1 MSIEQS
7 RGAEPPVSGTAATSA
22 DGVKMQILATEHW
35 SLLATR
41 SLGYTDSFG
50 RANMFF
56 AVLSGAVIALALIAQ
71 GGRFDT
77 TFYVAAILLLAIVF
91 FVGMATIARIG
102 HLNAEDA
109 HWLMGMNRIRHA
121 YLEMHPE
128 LGQYFVTGQHDDMHG
143 VFTTLGLNA
152 TMPGQSVLGDIGH
165 GVQTLPG
172 MLAIIVA
179 AVAGAWGALVAA
191 SLGSPVALSV
201 AAGVVCFLITVI
213 GNAVF
218 ARRGIVASAKSWTP
232 NFPSPD

>member
-1 MSIEQS
+1 
-7 RGAEPPVSGTAATSA
+7 
-22 DGVKMQILATEHW
+22 MQILSTEHW

-77 TFYVAAILLLAIVF
+77 TFYIAAILLLAIVF
-91 FVGMATIARIG
+91 FVGIATIARIG

-121 YLEMHPE
+121 YLELRPE
-128 LGQYFVTGQHDDMHG
+128 LYQYFVTGQHDDMHG

-152 TMPGQSVLGDIGH
+152 TPPGQNLLHDLGH

-172 MLAIIVA
+172 MLGIIVG
-179 AVAGAWGALVAA
+179 VVGGAWGAIVAIA
-191 SLGSPVALSV
+191 LGAPDYVAITSG
-201 AAGVVCFLITVI
+201 AVCFLITVTGLTI
-213 GNAVF
+213 T
-218 ARRGIVASAKSWTP
+218 ARRAIVASAKMWTP

>member
-1 MSIEQS
+1 MSVEQS
-7 RGAEPPVSGTAATSA
+7 RGAELPVAGTPVASA
-22 DGVKMQILATEHW
+22 DGIKMQILATEHW

-71 GGRFDT
+71 GGHFNT
-77 TFYVAAILLLAIVF
+77 TFYVAAILLLATVY

-109 HWLMGMNRIRHA
+109 YWLRGMNRIRHA
-121 YLEMHPE
+121 YLELRPE
-128 LGQYFVTGQHDDMHG
+128 LGKYFVTGQYDDMHG

-152 TMPGQSVLGDIGH
+152 RPPGQHLLSDLGH

-172 MLAIIVA
+172 MLGIV
-179 AVAGAWGALVAA
+179 VSFVGGAWGAVVAIA
-191 SLGSPVALSV
+191 LGAPDYVAI
-201 AAGVVCFLITVI
+201 ATGAICFLLTVTALTIT
-213 GNAVF
+213 
-218 ARRGIVASAKSWTP
+218 ARRAIIASAKTWKP

>member
-1 MSIEQS
+1 MSMEQA
-7 RGAEPPVSGTAATSA
+7 RGAEPPMGGSGAVSA
-22 DGVKMQILATEHW
+22 DGVKMQILSTEHW

-77 TFYVAAILLLAIVF
+77 TFFVAAILLLATVY

-109 HWLMGMNRIRHA
+109 NWLRGMNRIRHA
-121 YLEMHPE
+121 YLELRPE
-128 LGQYFVTGQHDDMHG
+128 LSQYFVTGQYDDMHG

-152 TMPGQSVLGDIGH
+152 RPPGQNLLSDFGH

-172 MLAIIVA
+172 MLGIVV
-179 AVAGAWGALVAA
+179 AVVGGAWGAVVAIA
-191 SLGSPVALSV
+191 LGAPDYVAITTG
-201 AAGVVCFLITVI
+201 AICFLITMAALGI
-213 GNAVF
+213 T
-218 ARRGIVASAKSWTP
+218 ARRAIIASAKSWKP

>member
-1 MSIEQS
+1 MGIEQS
-7 RGAEPPVSGTAATSA
+7 RGAEPPVVATASTSA
-22 DGVKMQILATEHW
+22 DGVRMQILSTEHW

-71 GGRFDT
+71 GGRFDS

-121 YLEMHPE
+121 YLEMRPE
-128 LGQYFVTGQHDDMHG
+128 LGKYFISGQYDDMHG
-143 VFTTLGLNA
+143 VFTTLGLTA
-152 TMPGQSVLGDIGH
+152 DIPGQRFWSDLGH

-172 MLAIIVA
+172 MLTIIVG
-179 AVAGAWGALVAA
+179 AVAGAWGALAA
-191 SLGSPVALSV
+191 AALGAPTALSIAV
-201 AAGVVCFLITVI
+201 GSVCFLITVV
-213 GNAVF
+213 GNAIS
-218 ARRGIVASAKSWTP
+218 ARRGIM
-232 NFPSPD
+232 

>member
-1 MSIEQS
+1 VSIDQS
-7 RGAEPPVSGTAATSA
+7 RGAELPVSSPPAVLA
-22 DGVKMQILATEHW
+22 DGIKMQILATEHW

-77 TFYVAAILLLAIVF
+77 TFYVAAILLLATVY

-109 HWLMGMNRIRHA
+109 HWLRGMNRIRHA
-121 YLEMHPE
+121 YLELRPE
-128 LGQYFVTGQHDDMHG
+128 LGKYFVTGQYDDMQG
-143 VFTTLGLNA
+143 VFTTLGLA
-152 TMPGQSVLGDIGH
+152 AFPPGQNLLHDLGH

-172 MLAIIVA
+172 MLGIIVS
-179 AVAGAWGALVAA
+179 VIGGAWGAVVVIA
-191 SLGSPVALSV
+191 LGAPESV
-201 AAGVVCFLITVI
+201 AIAVGAACFLITVTGLTI
-213 GNAVF
+213 T
-218 ARRGIVASAKSWTP
+218 ARRAIIASGKTWTP